1 MIMVI
6 EKVVCPFCNC
16 LCDTLMVEVEN
27 NRIRKV
33 EGACPK
39 AVEGF
44 LHIGQKEFRPLVN
57 SYPASFTEAFGSL
70 SQLLA
75 TRKRLLICGLAE
87 TDSETQVEAIKLAR
101 SLGGIIDLVPF
112 VPEYEEFYLPP
123 WPLLPTCTLGE
134 VKHKADFLL
143 FWGAD
148 PLISHPRLLALLG
161 ISPSRPKGKDGRTL
175 AVVDSI
181 PTLTSAI
188 ADLFIEIQEE
198 SFFPALSFLRAELGQ
213 KKNSGGL
220 ETEDRLKLEKLAQM
234 MVDARYGVI
243 FVGETGWKS
252 FCLANQF
259 FKVWQ
264 QLNARLEF
272 QLLPLTK
279 SLNYLGGE
287 MVMTW
292 QTGYPYAVDFCAG
305 YPRFGP
311 REYTVDRLVRNKEAD
326 GILTFSVDHL
336 TFYAENTEIFIP
348 SARPGIETESTIY
361 RLDQIPFAISK
372 LLSPGNPIQVQ
383 ILQELREE
391 IGKC

>member
-1 MIMVI
+1 MVI

-198 SFFPALSFLRAELGQ
+198 AFFPALTFLRAELGE
-213 KKNSGGL
+213 KKNSGSL
-220 ETEDRLKLEKLAQM
+220 KDEYKLKLGKLAQM
-234 MVDARYGVI
+234 MAGARYGVI
-243 FVGETGWKS
+243 FVGEAAWKS
-252 FCLANQF
+252 YCLASQF
-259 FKVWQ
+259 FKAWQ
-264 QLNARLEF
+264 QLNFRLGF
-272 QLLPLTK
+272 QLLPLIE

-292 QTGYPYAVDFCAG
+292 QTGYPYAVNFSAG

-311 REYTVDRLVRNKEAD
+311 QEYTVDRLVKNQEVD
-326 GILTFSVDHL
+326 GILTFGADHL
-336 TFYAENTEIFIP
+336 TFYAEDAELFLP
-348 SARPGIETESTIY
+348 SVRLGIETESTIY
-361 RLDQIPFAISK
+361 RMDQIPFSTSK
-372 LLSPGNPIQVQ
+372 LLSPGNPTQAQ
-383 ILQELREE
+383 ILQALREE
-391 IGKC
+391 ISKC